1 MTTVLHF
8 LQAVVLEEGGPVM
21 FNTLSDP
28 SLKTLLAGL
37 HASSAAQE
45 SLTAA
50 YFRARPKEGRAVY
63 PHMDVGDHAH
73 FADKLVAL
81 ERDKAEFC
89 YGLCRAIGARRIVEL
104 GTSFGVSTLYLAAA
118 VRDNGGGLVIGT
130 ENEPQ
135 KVAAARS
142 NFAAAG
148 LADLIELREGNVQET
163 LKDVTGPIDFV
174 LFDIWA
180 DAVRSALDLLLPRLR
195 TGSVVCADNTGGRP
209 LGYKALFE
217 VLDDPSQGFHT
228 ITLPFKG
235 GLEMSVKL

>member
-1 MTTVLHF
+1 MVLDGGVP
-8 LQAVVLEEGGPVM
+8 AGGPVM
-21 FNTLSDP
+21 QNTLTDP
-28 SLKTLLAGL
+28 KLRTLLAEL
-37 HASSAAQE
+37 HARSEAQE
-45 SLTAA
+45 PLTGE
-50 YFRARPKEGRAVY
+50 YFRTRPREGRAAY
-63 PHMDVGDHAH
+63 PHMDAGDHAH

-89 YGLCRAIGARRIVEL
+89 YVLCRAMRAQRIIEV

-135 KVAAARS
+135 KVKAARA

-148 LADLIELREGNVQET
+148 LADLIELREGDVRET
-163 LKDVTGPIDFV
+163 LKDVVAPVDFV

-180 DAVRSALDLLLPRLR
+180 DAVRPALDLVLPHLR
-195 TGSVVCADNTGGRP
+195 AGSVLCADNTAGRP
-209 LGYKALFE
+209 LGYKAFFDA
-217 VLDDPSQGFHT
+217 VDDPSHRFHA

-235 GLEMSVKL
+235 GFEMVVKS